1 MRKGLKRRR
10 LAAAPAPRPDAGG
23 TGPAGGSRIRSEV
36 PDLVFYRQNLR
47 NKRKRKPRGARLD
60 RFLSGTDVR
69 GVAHSWQQRI
79 LSIDDDGVSGAAV
92 VFRGMTPHLRGK
104 PGLFEE
110 GFLVLDTG
118 RGGGVPNSA
127 RALDELVGTARQVGT
142 AIESVIDGKA
152 EAVKLALIVLLAEGH
167 LLIEDVPGVG
177 KTMLAKALARSID
190 GTVRRIQFTP
200 DLLPSDITGVSAYN
214 QERRE
219 FEFKPGPVFAN
230 IVVGDEINRASPK
243 TQSAML
249 ECMEERH
256 VTVDSTTHQLERPF
270 MVIATQNP
278 IEMEG
283 TYPLPEAQRDR
294 FTARISIGYPTAA
307 AELEMLDTHG
317 SSSPLDQ
324 LKPVATALDV
334 RTLIEAVRGV
344 LVAGQVKEYIIA
356 LCAATRTAPELR
368 LGASPRAALHL
379 LRASRARAAL
389 DGRDYV
395 IPDDIQALAGPVLA
409 HRLLPS
415 AEALVERQLPEQ
427 VVARLVEQTPLPR
440 P

>member
-1 MRKGLKRRR
+1 
-10 LAAAPAPRPDAGG
+10 
-23 TGPAGGSRIRSEV
+23 
-36 PDLVFYRQNLR
+36 
-47 NKRKRKPRGARLD
+47 
-60 RFLSGTDVR
+60 
-69 GVAHSWQQRI
+69 
-79 LSIDDDGVSGAAV
+79 
-92 VFRGMTPHLRGK
+92 
-104 PGLFEE
+104 
-110 GFLVLDTG
+110 LVLDTG
-118 RGGGVPNSA
+118 RGGSAPNGA
-127 RALDELVGTARQVGT
+127 RGLDDLVSTARRIGT
-142 AIESVIDGKA
+142 AIETVIDGKA
-152 EAVKLALIVLLAEGH
+152 EAVRLALIVLLAEGH

-190 GTVRRIQFTP
+190 CSVRRIQFTP

-214 QERRE
+214 QELRE

-243 TQSAML
+243 TQSALL
-249 ECMEERH
+249 ESMEERH
-256 VTVDSTTHQLERPF
+256 VTVDGTTYQLEAPF

-294 FTARISIGYPTAA
+294 FTARLSIGYPTAA

-324 LKPVATALDV
+324 VKPVATAIEV
-334 RTLIEAVRGV
+334 RELIAAVRGV

-356 LCAATRTAPELR
+356 LASATRAAPELR
-368 LGASPRAALHL
+368 LGASPRAALQL

-395 IPDDIQALAGPVLA
+395 IPDDIQALAVPVLS
-409 HRLLPS
+409 HRLLPT
-415 AEALVERQLPEQ
+415 AESLVERKLPEQ
-427 VVARLVEQTPLPR
+427 IVARLVEQTPLPR